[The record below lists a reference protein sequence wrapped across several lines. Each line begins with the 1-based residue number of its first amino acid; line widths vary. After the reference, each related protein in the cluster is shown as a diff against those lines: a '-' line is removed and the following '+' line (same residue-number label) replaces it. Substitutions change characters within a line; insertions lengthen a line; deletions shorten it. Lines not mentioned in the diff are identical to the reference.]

1 MTGLHS
7 SLRPYMLV
15 LGCGRYECKICG
27 RIVDDRNGC
36 KHGFRFFVPGR
47 PLPKQS
53 ARFGK
58 GRTWQPKA
66 KTKYKQMLELMTREA
81 WLKAGKPK
89 IEPPFCVR
97 LDFVFA
103 WPKSTRKAKRETRA
117 WRTERPDADNLAK
130 MTLDSL
136 SLIIPDDAAI
146 SELHITKQNGPS
158 DKEGVTITIGQCEP
172 DDTNN
177 NTRCDVESEE
187 RPGPYGPC
195 DST

>member
-1 MTGLHS
+1 MTGPRS
-7 SLRPYMLV
+7 SLHPYMLV
-15 LGCGRYECKICG
+15 LGDGQYGCQICG
-27 RIVDDRNGC
+27 RIVDELDGC
-36 KHGFRFFVPGR
+36 KHGFRFFVAGR

-66 KTKYKQMLELMTREA
+66 KTKYKQMLELVTREA

-117 WRTERPDADNLAK
+117 WRTERPDVDNLAK

-136 SLIIPDDAAI
+136 SLIIPEDAAI

-158 DKEGVTITIGQCEP
+158 DKEGVTITIGQCEL
-172 DDTNN
+172 DDTSND
-177 NTRCDVESEE
+177 T
-187 RPGPYGPC
+187 
-195 DST
+195 

>member
-7 SLRPYMLV
+7 SLSIYMLV
-15 LGCGRYECKICG
+15 LGDDRYKCQICG
-27 RIVDDRNGC
+27 RIMYEPYGSPIC
-36 KHGFRFFVPGR
+36 EHGFRFFVPGR

-66 KTKYKQMLELMTREA
+66 KVKYKQMLELMTREA

-89 IEPPFCVR
+89 VEPPFSVR

-117 WRTERPDADNLAK
+117 WRTERPDVDNLAK

-136 SLIIPDDAAI
+136 SLIIPEDAAI

-158 DKEGVTITIGQCEP
+158 DKEGVTITIGQCEL
-172 DDTNN
+172 DDTSND
-177 NTRCDVESEE
+177 T
-187 RPGPYGPC
+187 
-195 DST
+195 